1 MIKTKSIRANTV
13 YYLASPYTSGT
24 AYVKN
29 LRYIS
34 VAMIAAHLAT
44 KGYIFFCPIIQS
56 HWIAYYGEIGNTSW
70 EYWENFDTEMLTRCD
85 ALLVATLPGW
95 EKSIGVQAEIQI
107 AKDLKKPIKYVDD
120 DGHVTK
126 EPHGY

>member
-1 MIKTKSIRANTV
+1 M
-13 YYLASPYTSGT
+13 
-24 AYVKN
+24 
-29 LRYIS
+29 
-34 VAMIAAHLAT
+34 AMIAAHLAT

-56 HWIAYYGEIGNTSW
+56 HWIAYYGEISNTSW
-70 EYWENFDTEMLTRCD
+70 EYWKNFDTEMLIRCD
-85 ALLVATLPGW
+85 ALLVATIPGW

-120 DGHVTK
+120 NGNVTK